1 MRPSRDQGCVDM
13 AVVIRQLRGP
23 QSPESATTQ
32 RLLEMIS
39 AGCREEQ
46 KYAAE
51 AAFIL
56 ECSRQDLQ
64 EDLLAGGGRWWIAW
78 DNDTPVGL
86 VRVGP
91 TGGNRPN
98 ERLVSSL
105 YVAETHRLQGIGRR
119 LVETALAAAKAE
131 GCRDVYLFVA
141 ENSPARAFYAKL
153 NLFRTVESPIPGYI
167 KLQWSTTKTQG
178 TLENNKTSMSRTAI
192 VGLGLALAALGC
204 AALIFLI
211 RGR

>member
-1 MRPSRDQGCVDM
+1 
-13 AVVIRQLRGP
+13 
-23 QSPESATTQ
+23 
-32 RLLEMIS
+32 MIS
-39 AGCREEQ
+39 AGCHKSKVPPKLRS
-46 KYAAE
+46 
-51 AAFIL
+51 
-56 ECSRQDLQ
+56 SRMLPTRSTRRP
-64 EDLLAGGGRWWIAW
+64 LKGGGRGGLPGI
-78 DNDTPVGL
+78 DTPVGL

-204 AALIFLI
+204 AALIFLM